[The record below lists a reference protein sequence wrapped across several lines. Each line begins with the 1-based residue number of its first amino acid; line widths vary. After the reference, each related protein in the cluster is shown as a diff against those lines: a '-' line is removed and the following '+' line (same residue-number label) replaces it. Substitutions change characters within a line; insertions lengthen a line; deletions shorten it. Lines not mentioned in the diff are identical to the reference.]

1 MKRSNKN
8 HSLLLIILVSFFI
21 FSFGCGK
28 RTSSIPK
35 IGDKFPDFKY
45 IDMEGKKGSI
55 TALKGNLILVRF
67 WADWCPYCR
76 VEMPVIDK
84 IFKEYEKKGF
94 SVLAVSVKQSRE
106 KVEAFVAELNLSFPV
121 ILDKDARIA
130 KLCGVRAI
138 PTNFIVDRNGI
149 VRKIIIGEVFKEKSL
164 LRKTLAPYL

>member
-1 MKRSNKN
+1 MKGKNKN
-8 HSLLLIILVSFFI
+8 RYLLLIILISLFPFG
-21 FSFGCGK
+21 FGCDI

-45 IDMEGKKGSI
+45 MDIEGKKGSI

-76 VEMPVIDK
+76 EEMPVIEK
-84 IFKEYEKKGF
+84 IYKEYEKKGF
-94 SVLAVSVKQSRE
+94 SVLAINVKQSKE
-106 KVEAFVAELNLSFPV
+106 KVETFVAELNLSFPI

-138 PTNFIVDRNGI
+138 PTTFIVDRNGI
-149 VRKIIIGEVFKEKSL
+149 VREIIVGEVFKEKSI
-164 LRKTLAPYL
+164 LRKMLAPYL